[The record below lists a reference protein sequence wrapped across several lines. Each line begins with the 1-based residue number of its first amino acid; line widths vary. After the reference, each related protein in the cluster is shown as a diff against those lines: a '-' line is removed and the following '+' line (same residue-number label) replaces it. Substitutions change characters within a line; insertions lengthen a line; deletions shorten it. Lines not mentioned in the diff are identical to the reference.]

1 MNKPPF
7 IDARDV
13 FMLLGLSSLGAGL
26 FFWYGLGPALT
37 SIGAIITALSIFG
50 K

>member
-1 MNKPPF
+1 MKPT
-7 IDARDV
+7 ISDV
-13 FMLLGLSSLGAGL
+13 FIILGLVLIGTGL

-37 SIGAIITALSIFG
+37 VIGALMLILGVLWNIR